1 MLDEM
6 TCRQKASNSIFSLNE
21 FAGHHRGKKF
31 KACEMEKTTF
41 LHNTTYMK
49 YGKFWSVLP
58 GHLIKQKTFISEE

>member
-31 KACEMEKTTF
+31 KA
-41 LHNTTYMK
+41 
-49 YGKFWSVLP
+49 
-58 GHLIKQKTFISEE
+58 

>member
-31 KACEMEKTTF
+31 KDFNVLQRSELIFKKMASNLLF
-41 LHNTTYMK
+41 LILLYFK
-49 YGKFWSVLP
+49 KIY
-58 GHLIKQKTFISEE
+58 

>member
-31 KACEMEKTTF
+31 KAKHKMG
-41 LHNTTYMK
+41 N
-49 YGKFWSVLP
+49 GKKPLFYIILP
-58 GHLIKQKTFISEE
+58 I